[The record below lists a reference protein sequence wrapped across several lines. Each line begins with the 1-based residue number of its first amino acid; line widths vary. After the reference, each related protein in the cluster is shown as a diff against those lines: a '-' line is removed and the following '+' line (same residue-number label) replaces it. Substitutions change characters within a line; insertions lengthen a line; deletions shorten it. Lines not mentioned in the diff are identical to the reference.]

1 MTGQSEPNTAVRVL
15 IVDDNEALAMT
26 YAWLLEDA
34 GFAVETCHNG
44 AEALECIELFHP
56 DILLLDIGMPVMDG
70 LQLCTMLRASETWKD
85 LALVAQSGY
94 GDADMRLRTAEVG
107 FDRHLVKPIEF
118 DDLLKALHEVLT
130 ERRGQGARL

>member
-1 MTGQSEPNTAVRVL
+1 MTGQSEPTPAVRVM

-44 AEALECIELFHP
+44 SDALVCVDAFRP

-70 LQLCTMLRASETWKD
+70 LQLCTTLRAVDAWKD
-85 LALVAQSGY
+85 LPMVAQSGY
-94 GDADMRLRTAEVG
+94 GDDDMRVRTAKAG

-118 DDLLKALHEVLT
+118 EELLRTLREVLA
-130 ERRGQGARL
+130 ERQK